1 MNIRTKISLSL
12 AFCILILVV
21 TVAIVLKQLD
31 GIEFYRAQ
39 ASLSQDELIK
49 ITDFRAKVRRK
60 LLSYYEAV
68 LDPTMKAIAPVK
80 MINISSVNDS
90 ERELFEE
97 LNFAFQDLSAKYAL
111 IQEAL
116 QRDSLSDA
124 QRLLISAKAEFDQEF
139 IPKIT
144 SLIALKDLNNSRN
157 SQILKENIQAMKR
170 NLLILTSISLL
181 VTIILATSL
190 GRFLNRKF
198 TTIEN
203 GTNEIGK
210 GNTDYRLE
218 IKDNDELTK
227 VSQSFNQM
235 LEALK
240 TSQGLLLQQQQQL
253 LLASKASALGE
264 VATGMGHEI
273 NNPLSIVMT
282 STSLL
287 KKRLEKE
294 SPDKAMNIELVSEVK
309 DAATRISKIVNGIRM
324 ITRNAEADSL
334 AKVSLSKLIS
344 DTIDLCQEKFNQQ
357 GIDLK
362 FINHLSLTEPDILE
376 CRSVE
381 ITQVL
386 INLINNAYDA
396 IENLSERW
404 LRIELSSEGNNF
416 YLSLTDSGKGIPE
429 EVQDKMMNPFFTTK
443 EIGKGTGLGLT
454 ISKGVIEKY
463 HGHLRMEK
471 TSPNTKFVIS
481 LPRQQS

>member
-1 MNIRTKISLSL
+1 MPLLAYSDSQVSGISITSGTSP
-12 AFCILILVV
+12 AE
-21 TVAIVLKQLD
+21 TMVANFWK
-31 GIEFYRAQ
+31 
-39 ASLSQDELIK
+39 ASLHGREMISTLVPGLAASNFE
-49 ITDFRAKVRRK
+49 TMPFSVSVR
-60 LLSYYEAV
+60 S
-68 LDPTMKAIAPVK
+68 
-80 MINISSVNDS
+80 
-90 ERELFEE
+90 
-97 LNFAFQDLSAKYAL
+97 
-111 IQEAL
+111 
-116 QRDSLSDA
+116 
-124 QRLLISAKAEFDQEF
+124 
-139 IPKIT
+139 
-144 SLIALKDLNNSRN
+144 
-157 SQILKENIQAMKR
+157 
-170 NLLILTSISLL
+170 
-181 VTIILATSL
+181 
-190 GRFLNRKF
+190 
-198 TTIEN
+198 
-203 GTNEIGK
+203 
-210 GNTDYRLE
+210 
-218 IKDNDELTK
+218 
-227 VSQSFNQM
+227 
-235 LEALK
+235 
-240 TSQGLLLQQQQQL
+240 GL
-253 LLASKASALGE
+253 
-264 VATGMGHEI
+264 
-273 NNPLSIVMT
+273 VMT